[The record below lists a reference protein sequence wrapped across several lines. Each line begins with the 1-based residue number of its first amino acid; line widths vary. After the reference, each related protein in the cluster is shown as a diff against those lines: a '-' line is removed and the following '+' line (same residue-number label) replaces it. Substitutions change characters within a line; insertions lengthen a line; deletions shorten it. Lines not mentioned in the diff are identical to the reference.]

1 MQRSQT
7 RIKVFITA
15 IAIITVAI
23 ILYFLISG
31 ISRRGETKL
40 NIQTIPSSAEVKI
53 DGKAARKSTY
63 LSPGE
68 HTLSI
73 SASGFETQEDTVNIS
88 NGATTRYYP
97 LTPVSESAK
106 AWAKKNQTLY
116 LQLEGKVAEQNR
128 IEGETFAKNN
138 PITNVLP
145 YRGALYDIE
154 YRQKANGQIVIL
166 IIADSAENRAF
177 ALRKIE
183 NMGYQPTDFEI
194 EFPVNFSNVFDNLEE
209 YEEG

>member
-1 MQRSQT
+1 M
-7 RIKVFITA
+7 KVLALAF
-15 IAIITVAI
+15 AIIVFALVT
-23 ILYFLISG
+23 YFLITSV
-31 ISRRGETKL
+31 SRQGETKL
-40 NIQTIPSSAEVKI
+40 NIQTVPSSATIVI
-53 DGKAARKSTY
+53 DGKPARKSAY

-68 HTLSI
+68 HIVNI
-73 SASGFETQEDTVNIS
+73 SASGFETQEDSINLSEGTL
-88 NGATTRYYP
+88 TKYYP

-106 AWAKKNQTLY
+106 AWAKKNQSLY
-116 LQLEGKVAEQNR
+116 LQLEGKVAEQNKV
-128 IEGETFAKNN
+128 EGEAFAKNN

-154 YRQKANGQIVIL
+154 YRQKSNGQIVIL
-166 IIADSAENRAF
+166 IIAESAENRAF

-194 EFPVNFSNVFDNLEE
+194 EFPANFSNVFNNLEE